1 MISVAASG
9 GGRPSVDVSAR
20 LEPYVSDEPCVT
32 RFDLLRRSIA
42 RSTIRLA
49 GQEPIIRLGK
59 DREAIHDARV
69 ATRRLRSD
77 LRTFRPLL
85 DVAWCE
91 SLREELRWLG
101 EILGQVRDAEVLR
114 DRLSARIAATTD
126 SGLAAGKVLID
137 ELEIT
142 RLDARRRLLADLASP
157 RYAELVERLI
167 VGVEL
172 PITRDGEA
180 DRPAE
185 AAGSLMIRPWRR
197 LAKGVRRLDVVPEDA
212 ALHAVRI
219 RVKRVRYA
227 AEALAPAFGKRADRF
242 AAAAKGLQETL
253 GDHQDAV
260 MTGKWLAEQG
270 TGADDP
276 SVAFAA
282 GRLVEHEAT
291 DRDRS
296 RTAWPKAW
304 ARLEGRKRFW
314 T

>member
-1 MISVAASG
+1 M
-9 GGRPSVDVSAR
+9 DVGTR
-20 LEPYVSDEPCVT
+20 LERFVSEDPCVT
-32 RFDLLRRSIA
+32 QLDLLRRSIA

-49 GQEPIIRLGK
+49 RQGPIIRLGE
-59 DREAIHDARV
+59 DPEGIHDARV

-85 DVAWCE
+85 DVAWSE

-114 DRLSARIAATTD
+114 DRLSARIAAIPD
-126 SGLAAGKVLID
+126 PEIAAGKVLVD

-142 RLDARRRLLADLASP
+142 RLEARRRLLADLGSP
-157 RYAELVERLI
+157 RTVELIEQLV
-167 VGVEL
+167 VGAGL

-185 AAGSLMIRPWRR
+185 AAASLMIRPWRR
-197 LAKGVRRLDVVPEDA
+197 LAKAVRRLDPIPEDA

-242 AAAAKGLQETL
+242 AAAAKALQETL

-260 MTGKWLAEQG
+260 MTGEWLTEQG
-270 TGADDP
+270 TRADDP
-276 SVAFAA
+276 TVAFAA
-282 GRLVEHEAT
+282 GRLAEHEAS

-304 ARLEGRKRFW
+304 ARLERRKRFW

>member
-1 MISVAASG
+1 MIPVPG
-9 GGRPSVDVSAR
+9 GEETRPLVDVQAR
-20 LEPYVSDEPCVT
+20 LEPFVSEERSVT
-32 RFDLLRRSIA
+32 QLDLLRRSIA

-49 GQEPIIRLGK
+49 GQEPIIRLGE
-59 DREAIHDARV
+59 DGIHDARV

-91 SLREELRWLG
+91 SLREELRWFG
-101 EILGQVRDAEVLR
+101 EILGRVRDAEVLR
-114 DRLSARIAATTD
+114 DRLSARIAAIPD
-126 SGLAAGKVLID
+126 SGIAAGKVLID

-157 RYAELVERLI
+157 RYSELVEQLA
-167 VGVEL
+167 VGAGL

-197 LAKGVRRLDVVPEDA
+197 LAKAVLGLDPVPEDA

-219 RVKRVRYA
+219 KVKRVRYA

-242 AAAAKGLQETL
+242 ATAAKRLQETL

-260 MTGKWLAEQG
+260 MTGEWLTEQG
-270 TGADDP
+270 IGADDP

-282 GRLVEHEAT
+282 GRLTEREAT